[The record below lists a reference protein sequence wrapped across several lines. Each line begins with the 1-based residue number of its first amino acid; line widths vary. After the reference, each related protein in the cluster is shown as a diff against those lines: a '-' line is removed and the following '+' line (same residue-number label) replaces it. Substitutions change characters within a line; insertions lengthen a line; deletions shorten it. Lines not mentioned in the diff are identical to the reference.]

1 MYLAFKVYAGD
12 TGTTPAPPARV
23 QVAHPRRR
31 RQRQQPMSPHTIR
44 NPTIPTAAQIRMF
57 VIAHLVSLLPFGT
70 TWCPGHPAESAPRI
84 APAFAARFAR
94 GIFSSRRRTLCTIP
108 VFLSVGKTTK
118 SRSCRVA
125 HPYVSFL
132 YAFLAEVAL
141 RIEASRSGIIS
152 APSFAAANVRRPAS
166 LREAPDQ

>member
-1 MYLAFKVYAGD
+1 MHLAFKSVCRRRRTAS
-12 TGTTPAPPARV
+12 APPARV

-31 RQRQQPMSPHTIR
+31 RQRQQPMSPHTTR

-57 VIAHLVSLLPFGT
+57 VIAHLVSPLSFGT
-70 TWCPGHPAESAPRI
+70 PWRPGHPAESAPRI

-94 GIFSSRRRTLCTIP
+94 GIFSSRRRTVCTIP
-108 VFLSVGKTTK
+108 VSLYVGETTK